1 MAHLSIEGLSV
12 HAEGIR
18 APLVDKLS
26 LNMEAGETLGIV
38 GASGSGKSMTA
49 LAIMGLLPEAV
60 AAEGSVMLDGV
71 DLLEL
76 DDRAM
81 SAVRG
86 RRIAMIFQEPMT
98 SLNPVHRVAHQIG
111 ESLALHRG
119 IRGAAARQA
128 TTELLDQ
135 VQLQNAARRLD
146 AYPHELSGGE
156 RQRVMIAM
164 ALASQPEIL
173 IADEPT
179 TALDVT
185 VQAEI
190 LKLMREIVA
199 ERNMS
204 LLLITHD
211 FGVISEMVADIMVM
225 NEGRV
230 VETGET
236 SVILSHQTDPY
247 TTRLIEAVPR
257 LGEAHRSTPTTAS
270 SADIALDIEQVG
282 CTYQLP
288 RVSLFGPGPRLEAV
302 KDATFQVS
310 AGTSI
315 GIVGESGS
323 GKSTLARAIM
333 ALGDISAGR
342 VTVLGTEPHRLKSR
356 ELIAHRPRIQMVFQD
371 PYGSLDPR
379 LKIFKIVAEPLDVTE
394 PLLSKSERRLR
405 VVAALESVGLEQAAT
420 DRYPHQFSG
429 GQRQRIAIARA
440 LITNPEIVV
449 ADEPVS
455 ALDVLVQRQI
465 LELLARLQ
473 HDRQMTLILVS
484 HDLAVVELICD
495 EVIVMKNG
503 EIVEKGPVHDVFTSP
518 GHDYTKALLAAVPR
532 LSIAPLS

>member
-1 MAHLSIEGLSV
+1 MALLNIEGLSV

-26 LNMEAGETLGIV
+26 LEMEAGETLGIV

-49 LAIMGLLPEAV
+49 LAVMGLLPEAV

-71 DLLEL
+71 NLLEL

-98 SLNPVHRVAHQIG
+98 SLNPVHRVSHQIG

-135 VQLQNAARRLD
+135 VQIQNAASRLD

-190 LKLMREIVA
+190 LKLMRDIVA
-199 ERNMS
+199 ERSMS

-211 FGVISEMVADIMVM
+211 FGVISEMVANIMVM

-247 TTRLIEAVPR
+247 TSRLIEAVPR
-257 LGEAHRSTPTTAS
+257 LGEASRRAPTTTS
-270 SADIALDIEQVG
+270 SDIAIDIEQVG

-333 ALGDISAGR
+333 ALGDISTGR

-356 ELIAHRPRIQMVFQD
+356 ALIAHRPRIQMVFQD

-379 LKIFKIVAEPLDVTE
+379 LKISRIVAEPLDVTE
-394 PLLSKSERRLR
+394 PFLSKSERRLR
-405 VVAALESVGLEQAAT
+405 VVAALESVGLEQAAI

-465 LELLARLQ
+465 LDLLARLQ
-473 HDRQMTLILVS
+473 LERQMTLILVS

-503 EIVEKGPVHDVFTSP
+503 EIVEQGPVHDVFTSP

-532 LSIAPLS
+532 F